1 MFTSGQIPIQGYPT
15 PSYRRIPYSE
25 DREIENIRQ
34 DTKILHEVE
43 ILKVKREEAAAKGT
57 KLVAKKRLR
66 ATLAKEKAK
75 KKGKRL

>member
-43 ILKVKREEAAAKGT
+43 ILKVK
-57 KLVAKKRLR
+57 LVAKKRLR